1 MATLLSTIN
10 AGAIPL
16 CGDIDYKKY
25 KIECEDIARICINDS
40 WTAYTNR
47 YVLIDLKKYYEK
59 VCDLDFIFP
68 TEAILH
74 FLIKDYAESNE
85 NILYI
90 LHTDI
95 FTNITIFKNKKL
107 LFSSRFIY
115 QNDEDVDAIDEE
127 DVKDIIQESKKE
139 KEELEDVLQLEEANE
154 NDLLDDDLDDLDSL
168 EDIDSEELNDFEDFE
183 ETQPQTKAKE
193 SKKKP
198 SFSRRDQLLCEFVKH
213 SINDFYKNELYDS
226 GFIQHVKIF
235 NYQKDENGYETLY
248 NYIIDELFIECNLE
262 DVDLEDVLCDMSINE
277 LEN

>member
-1 MATLLSTIN
+1 MKLFDSLLQNILNRIGKAFISIIEINNKYYIKVKVVGKNKSVENKVFSKAGDNPPIAMAHYIAKIQKKYSYSYVATLLSTIN

-90 LHTDI
+90 LHTNI

-107 LFSSRFIY
+107 PFSSRFIY
-115 QNDEDVDAIDEE
+115 QNDEDVDTIDEE
-127 DVKDIIQESKKE
+127 DVKDIIG
-139 KEELEDVLQLEEANE
+139 
-154 NDLLDDDLDDLDSL
+154 DLDQALA
-168 EDIDSEELNDFEDFE
+168 
-183 ETQPQTKAKE
+183 KA
-193 SKKKP
+193 
-198 SFSRRDQLLCEFVKH
+198 
-213 SINDFYKNELYDS
+213 
-226 GFIQHVKIF
+226 
-235 NYQKDENGYETLY
+235 
-248 NYIIDELFIECNLE
+248 
-262 DVDLEDVLCDMSINE
+262 
-277 LEN
+277 